1 MEMEKKRRER
11 NGRRL
16 EKKKKKKRGS
26 EGEGQLRDGGGK
38 KIKVGKKSGA
48 ESVDCLRIQN
58 H

>member
-16 EKKKKKKRGS
+16 EEKKKRGS

-38 KIKVGKKSGA
+38 KSRSGRKVVQRVA
-48 ESVDCLRIQN
+48 IVCDFRIAD
-58 H
+58 